1 MTRPTAPRRMT
12 FATDVNQLYP
22 HETML
27 ALSRNGYYRNNR
39 NKLSVLDELRQH
51 INVNILGDINRDM
64 ETLIK

>member
-1 MTRPTAPRRMT
+1 
-12 FATDVNQLYP
+12 
-22 HETML
+22 ML

-51 INVNILGDINRDM
+51 INVNILGDIIRDM